1 MTETQN
7 IPWKR
12 IVVEV
17 FAIVASILFAFGIDA
32 WWEYR
37 IEREVEREVLANLLI
52 EFERNRVELDR
63 TLDTLTGSQ
72 NAAKRLLMFAGKS
85 LTGDDNAVIEQ
96 KLDEL
101 FYFTFDP
108 PSGALESLMS
118 AGQLNLIL
126 NTELRMRI
134 AGWSGLV
141 KDYKEDEEELD
152 YLIYRDLVPI
162 VYAINPLPNVEDA
175 APGFFQSQWQEA
187 FKDVRFMNSIGNVSY
202 WIESSIEEASLL
214 GGEIDQIVTLIK
226 IEIE

>member
-1 MTETQN
+1 MNETQKM
-7 IPWKR
+7 PWKR
-12 IVVEV
+12 ISVEAM
-17 FAIVASILFAFGIDA
+17 AIVASILLAFAIDA

-37 IEREVEREVLANLLI
+37 IEREVEQEVLANLLI

-85 LTGDDNAVIEQ
+85 LTSDDNAVIEQ

-101 FYFTFDP
+101 YYFTFDP

-126 NTELRMRI
+126 NTELRVRL

-152 YLIYRDLVPI
+152 YLIYRDLVPT